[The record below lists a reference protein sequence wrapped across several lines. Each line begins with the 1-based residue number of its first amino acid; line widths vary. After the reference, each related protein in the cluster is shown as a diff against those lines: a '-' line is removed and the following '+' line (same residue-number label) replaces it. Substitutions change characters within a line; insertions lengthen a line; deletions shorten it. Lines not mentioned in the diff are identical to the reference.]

1 MYVAQTL
8 GKENDIYK
16 DIINGIAKLPKQIEN
31 ILKDEPLFEKYANYL
46 KNQKM
51 PTILGEV

>member
-46 KNQKM
+46 KIKKM

>member
-1 MYVAQTL
+1 MISIKTL
-8 GKENDIYK
+8 LTELLNC
-16 DIINGIAKLPKQIEN
+16 LKQIEN

-46 KNQKM
+46 KIKKM